1 MPDIT
6 EYRGI
11 RGLVACELL
20 SDTEEGL
27 VYDDEIF
34 PVAGVSEL
42 TKTTASSSDTH
53 YYNNLPAVVITS
65 TGADE
70 VKCSTSA
77 IELETLARLT
87 GHDYDKPTDTLIEG
101 EPVAKYY
108 AIGYVTQD
116 TNGNEVYVWRYKTK
130 CSMPEFKH
138 NTINN
143 GTDAN
148 GQELTFTSIN
158 TNYKFTTTGKTAK
171 AINHKA
177 GSLITESA
185 FFAEVMDID
194 KLKALVT
201 TPSEP
206 SETTEEP
213 TTP

>member
-27 VYDDEIF
+27 VYDDDIF

-42 TKTTASSSDTH
+42 TKTTESNSDTH
-53 YYNNLPAVVITS
+53 YYDNRPAVVITS

-70 VKCSTSA
+70 VKCSASA

-101 EPVAKYY
+101 EPVTKYY
-108 AIGYVTQD
+108 AVGYITQD
-116 TNGNEVYVWRYKTK
+116 TNGNEVFVWRYKNK

-177 GSLITESA
+177 GTLIKESD

-194 KLKALVT
+194 KLKALVI
-201 TPSEP
+201 TPAEP
-206 SETTEEP
+206 TEP

>member
-1 MPDIT
+1 MSDIT

-42 TKTTASSSDTH
+42 TKTTESSSDTH
-53 YYNNLPAVVITS
+53 YYDNVPSVVITS
-65 TGADE
+65 TGSDE

-77 IELETLARLT
+77 IDIETLARLT
-87 GHDYDKPTDTLIEG
+87 GYDYDKPTNTLIEG

-108 AIGYVTQD
+108 AIGYITQD
-116 TNGNEVYVWRYKTK
+116 TNNNEVFVWRYKTR

-201 TPSEP
+201 TS
-206 SETTEEP
+206 SAETTEEP
-213 TTP
+213 TTTP

>member
-1 MPDIT
+1 MSDIT

-34 PVAGVSEL
+34 PIAGVSEL
-42 TKTTASSSDTH
+42 TKKTESSSDTH
-53 YYNNLPAVVITS
+53 YYDNVPSVVITS
-65 TGADE
+65 TGSDE

-77 IELETLARLT
+77 IDIETLARLT
-87 GHDYDKPTDTLIEG
+87 GYDYDKPTNTLIEG

-108 AIGYVTQD
+108 AIGYITQD
-116 TNGNEVYVWRYKTK
+116 TNNNEVFVWRYKTR

-201 TPSEP
+201 KS
-206 SETTEEP
+206 SAETTEEP
-213 TTP
+213 TTTP

>member
-1 MPDIT
+1 MSDIT

-42 TKTTASSSDTH
+42 TKTTESSSDTH
-53 YYNNLPAVVITS
+53 YYDNLPSVVITS
-65 TGADE
+65 TGSDE

-77 IELETLARLT
+77 IDLETLARLT
-87 GHDYDKPTDTLIEG
+87 GYDYDKPTNTLIEG

-108 AIGYVTQD
+108 AIGYITQD
-116 TNGNEVYVWRYKTK
+116 TNNNEVFVWRYKTK

-201 TPSEP
+201 TPSA
-206 SETTEEP
+206 ETTEEP
-213 TTP
+213 TTTP